1 MAPWILSPFIECAPS
16 QTSDFLRVFA
26 VIFRFWAEKNLD
38 CVQRQNVPAWVVA
51 VMVKTKSRARL
62 QSLFITAERTR
73 SCRRRATVRQA
84 SDDFSSTDVWR
95 VYANAR
101 TQSQAHRR
109 GFSGPKERIR
119 QRTDLPGRKNY
130 KWQRERRLSS
140 RSGSEACFLQRA

>member
-1 MAPWILSPFIECAPS
+1 MAPWILSSFIECAPS
-16 QTSDFLRVFA
+16 QTSDVLRVFA
-26 VIFRFWAEKNLD
+26 LIFRFWAEKNLD

-51 VMVKTKSRARL
+51 VMVKTNSRAKVA
-62 QSLFITAERTR
+62 ITVCHGGKNEVLSAPGN
-73 SCRRRATVRQA
+73 RQA
-84 SDDFSSTDVWR
+84 GRDDFSSTDVWR

-130 KWQRERRLSS
+130 KWQEN
-140 RSGSEACFLQRA
+140 GD